1 MAPSDAGLKSYLKR
15 SRNRCRCRLVPP
27 SRRGEK
33 KRKRKTTTTGRI
45 LSLSH
50 KLLKVWRGPA
60 PLIIAA
66 AGRLQE
72 SMFFTRSINHFTMGW
87 FGAGYP
93 NKHQW
98 NGIWWVVC
106 DRLGQQKVEENS
118 VASET
123 LCCSGR
129 DVLLGLRV
137 RLRQGA
143 RLLGRPPSAACA
155 GKLAGKLC
163 GQAFKSAFDKV
174 RARGA

>member
-1 MAPSDAGLKSYLKR
+1 MPGKALWGLQFTKNRWQSYRLPWVSGSAHITTLPQTLKSLER
-15 SRNRCRCRLVPP
+15 SSAVNYCRLQ
-27 SRRGEK
+27 
-33 KRKRKTTTTGRI
+33 
-45 LSLSH
+45 
-50 KLLKVWRGPA
+50 
-60 PLIIAA
+60 A
-66 AGRLQE
+66 AGE
-72 SMFFTRSINHFTMGW
+72 PFFTRSINHFTMGW

-106 DRLGQQKVEENS
+106 DRLGQEKGGRNGGTGSREKTPS
-118 VASET
+118 SRRS
-123 LCCSGR
+123 SGIE
-129 DVLLGLRV
+129 VGLFLGLRV

-143 RLLGRPPSAACA
+143 RLRGRPPAACA

>member
-1 MAPSDAGLKSYLKR
+1 MVKLLTLAVA
-15 SRNRCRCRLVPP
+15 LVAA
-27 SRRGEK
+27 
-33 KRKRKTTTTGRI
+33 TTGVVASVGNPNFGPVQK

-60 PLIIAA
+60 PLIIA
-66 AGRLQE
+66 GRQAVCRKACFL
-72 SMFFTRSINHFTMGW
+72 TRSINHFTMGW

-98 NGIWWVVC
+98 NGTWWVVC

-163 GQAFKSAFDKV
+163 GQAFEFAFDKV